1 MSVQAMKWAFSQT
14 IVSEGPFTVL
24 MALAWIADAKGNGEM
39 KVDDVAFLAKMTR
52 RSTQRHLSVL
62 AGKGILS
69 HSPQHGRGRSTP
81 FHLDLSATEN
91 VTENVTEATRFSEE
105 NVRPVSSF
113 PQENVRPVSSFPQ
126 ENVRPVSS
134 FPQENVRPVS
144 SFPQENVRPVSR
156 FSAENVRPVSRFSAE
171 NVTENVTENATEAT
185 PFTAPSLT
193 QNTKDKRE
201 DSSVPSESS
210 VTAEKSTRKR
220 DPLWDAF
227 EEEVGFRP
235 ETESER
241 MVWNTSLRSL
251 RKAHATPEQMHE
263 RCAEYRARFPG
274 AELTLPA
281 LLRHWG
287 RLGVPRPDH
296 PARASP
302 TGQYLNT
309 QQQTQNAI
317 GRYAARIEA
326 NGTQNDEPGS
336 TRRARLTDRGVP
348 LDDGRPRNGG
358 VGPLPRGH
366 PV

>member
-39 KVDDVAFLAKMTR
+39 KVDEVAFLAKMTR

-113 PQENVRPVSSFPQ
+113 SQ
-126 ENVRPVSS
+126 
-134 FPQENVRPVS
+134 
-144 SFPQENVRPVSR
+144 
-156 FSAENVRPVSRFSAE
+156 ENVRPVSRFSAE

-241 MVWNTSLRSL
+241 MVWNTSLKSL

-263 RCAEYRARFPG
+263 RCAEYRERFSG
-274 AELTLPA
+274 VELTLPA

-287 RLGVPRPDH
+287 RLGVPRPDY

-302 TGQYLNT
+302 NGRNTGFAERNDQRVKRFLGSELN
-309 QQQTQNAI
+309 
-317 GRYAARIEA
+317 G
-326 NGTQNDEPGS
+326 
-336 TRRARLTDRGVP
+336 
-348 LDDGRPRNGG
+348 
-358 VGPLPRGH
+358 
-366 PV
+366 